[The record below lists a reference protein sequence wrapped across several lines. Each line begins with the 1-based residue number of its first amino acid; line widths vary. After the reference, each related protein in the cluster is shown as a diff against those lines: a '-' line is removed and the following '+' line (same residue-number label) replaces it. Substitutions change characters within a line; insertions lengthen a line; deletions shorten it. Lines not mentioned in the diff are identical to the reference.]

1 MGPIPPRKG
10 DGVGDSPTNQQQTNP
25 QARQPPARH
34 WRRFV
39 TAPDEERRPD
49 ALMGVSF
56 LQAFLTC
63 GGEEI
68 DVLSSYVIFCN
79 SMSLASLP
87 FGDAS

>member
-1 MGPIPPRKG
+1 M
-10 DGVGDSPTNQQQTNP
+10 
-25 QARQPPARH
+25 
-34 WRRFV
+34 
-39 TAPDEERRPD
+39 TAPDEERGPD

-56 LQAFLTC
+56 LQGFLTC

-87 FGDAS
+87 FGDES